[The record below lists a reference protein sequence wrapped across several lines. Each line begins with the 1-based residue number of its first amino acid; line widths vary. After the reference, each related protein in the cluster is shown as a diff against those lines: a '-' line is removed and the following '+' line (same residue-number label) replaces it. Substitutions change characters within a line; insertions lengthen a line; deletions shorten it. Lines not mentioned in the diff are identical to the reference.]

1 MTDVNNEKICFKC
14 EQPTEKGN
22 RIVLVE
28 LGRRLVCR
36 DCFEKHEEEFVIE
49 VIKKNLGNM
58 KGIPSPFES
67 QQVDVDSFLDNLNE
81 EVKGNFDP
89 VLFRDEELERVV
101 QILLRKTKNNPVLI
115 GEAGVG
121 KTKVASLLAYNIVK
135 GKIPRLKGYTVY
147 SLNIASLMSGTKYRG
162 EFEAKVK
169 ALIEE
174 MDSKSI
180 LFMDEMHL
188 IMGAG
193 GSSSSDID
201 FANLLKPYLTQGKL
215 KVMGATTLSEFRR
228 VEKDPAFTR
237 RFQSVKVNPL
247 NEEQTLVI
255 LEKLCPI
262 FESHHGVKVS
272 PECLKEIVELTGE
285 YIQDRFFPD
294 KAIDVLDEA
303 CSLVSLQQNGLPT
316 EEVKDLEKKFEELI
330 STLDI
335 KGSEAIQKELNDI
348 KKGRKVNIPIIAEVV
363 EKMTNIPVKQLTAEE
378 KQRLV
383 NLEVEL
389 KKRLIGQEEA
399 VRTLAR
405 VARRSRVK
413 IKKTDKPAVL
423 FFAGPTGVGKTES
436 AKALAECLFNDEKMM
451 HRFDMSEFMEE
462 HSVAKLIG
470 SPPGYKGEEEG
481 QLTEKVRRNP
491 HSIILLD
498 EFEKAHPKIANI
510 FLQLFAE
517 GRLTDS
523 KGKTVDFKNTI
534 IILTSN
540 IGVGDIQ
547 KVVGFGS
554 EPIIGDTVTALKK
567 TFSPEFINRIDETIT
582 FNQLTKKN
590 IVEIVELRLKEYQE
604 SLLSKGIELKLND
617 DAKSY
622 LAKEGYSPTLG
633 ARPLSRI
640 ITKEIEDLVVDH
652 LLLNDDID
660 TLFITETNG
669 HLQVS

>member
-1 MTDVNNEKICFKC
+1 MKNFKEANC
-14 EQPTEKGN
+14 SECKLPKPRNQLM
-22 RIVLVE
+22 VLVE
-28 LGRRLVCR
+28 LDERIICIE
-36 DCFEKHEEEFVIE
+36 CFEKNEEKL
-49 VIKKNLGNM
+49 IKEIKDRYLENN
-58 KGIPSPFES
+58 
-67 QQVDVDSFLDNLNE
+67 DVDSFLDNLNE
-81 EVKGNFDP
+81 EVLEDFDP

-101 QILLRKTKNNPVLI
+101 QVLLRKTKNNPVLI

-121 KTKVASLLAYNIVK
+121 KTKIASLLAYNIVK

-162 EFEAKVK
+162 EFEAKVQ
-169 ALIEE
+169 ALIKK

-188 IMGAG
+188 MMGAG
-193 GSSSSDID
+193 SSSSSDID
-201 FANLLKPYLTQGKL
+201 LANLLKPYLTQGKL
-215 KVMGATTLSEFRR
+215 KVIGATTLSEFRSI
-228 VEKDPAFTR
+228 EKDPAITR
-237 RFQSVKVNPL
+237 RFLPVKVEPF
-247 NEEQTLVI
+247 NEEQTLII

-262 FESHHGVKVS
+262 FESHHEVKVS
-272 PECLKEIVELTGE
+272 PECLKEIVELSGE

-303 CSLVSLQQNGLPT
+303 CSLISLQQDSLPT
-316 EEVKDLEKKFEELI
+316 EEEVEDLEVYFKELI
-330 STLDI
+330 SSLDI
-335 KGSEAIQKELNDI
+335 KNAEVIQKKLNDL
-348 KKGRKVNIPIIAEVV
+348 KKERMVVPMVNIHIIAEVV
-363 EKMTNIPVKQLTAEE
+363 EKMTNIPVSQLTTEE

-389 KKRLIGQEEA
+389 KKRLIGQDEA

-436 AKALAECLFNDEKMM
+436 AKALAECLFDDEKMM
-451 HRFDMSEFMEE
+451 QRFDMSEFMEE
-462 HSVAKLIG
+462 HSVSKLIG
-470 SPPGYKGEEEG
+470 SPPGYKGDEEG

-491 HSIILLD
+491 YSIILLD

-523 KGKTVDFKNTI
+523 KGRTVDFKNTI

-582 FNQLTKKN
+582 FNQLTKEN
-590 IVEIVELRLKEYQE
+590 IDEIVELRINEYQK

-660 TLFITETNG
+660 TLLITETDG